1 MRKHEGVRALWGKLD
16 KDTRQRFMRENVATM
31 GNDLAKRMQETI
43 TEFMFRGQSTELISN
58 SDFLDEDDMANKYK
72 HKPEQLASIWENARS
87 MHCPIR
93 NVTVWQ
99 DPQFVLK
106 STDKVGHGKIEERKM
121 NQEAIVALPKKAKVT
136 AKPKPV
142 DAIADVSDKLPP
154 MLEAWERA
162 KLQKLSQNLKD
173 LSQRMTGSI
182 DIVTHSPALQE
193 MVPEYVINK
202 AEHHF
207 LLIQAVR
214 SAIDVALDALRS
226 QMLIAEGE
234 LATASTV
241 VQSLDNRIE
250 EAVIHKA
257 MCTDE

>member
-1 MRKHEGVRALWGKLD
+1 MRKLEGVRALWGKLD

-43 TEFMFRGQSTELISN
+43 TEFMFRQQSTEFISN
-58 SDFLDEDDMANKYK
+58 SDFLDKDDMANKYK

-136 AKPKPV
+136 AKPKRV

-154 MLEAWERA
+154 MLEAWERM

-173 LSQRMTGSI
+173 MSQRMTASI
-182 DIVTHSPALQE
+182 DLVTHSPALQE

-202 AEHHF
+202 ADQHL
-207 LLIQAVR
+207 LLIQGVR

-241 VQSLDNRIE
+241 VQSLDNRIQ